1 MCVCVAK
8 QPPNISELF
17 IMIIIIG
24 VLLGNYGN
32 YKWFS
37 VYISLDIYY
46 IANGDNFRA
55 RAGLRVGWVG
65 SDSG

>member
-1 MCVCVAK
+1 
-8 QPPNISELF
+8 
-17 IMIIIIG
+17 MIIIIG